1 MWSEDI
7 PEIFCTTTY
16 TERLPIYTCVKLI
29 STYTLL
35 SFLSLHTTH
44 IKTKQK
50 MSEKIPRVFPV
61 FPHTTTYEIHMI
73 FRRHRCQH
81 QTMLSRAGIR
91 CSVGDKHSLKV
102 STRLTTT
109 EPRGLMLIKH
119 LMKLKIYYKG
129 LLIFHKIGGGKNM
142 RIGLATRDRTC

>member
-1 MWSEDI
+1 LHNYLYRT
-7 PEIFCTTTY
+7 PTY
-16 TERLPIYTCVKLI
+16 IYLCKAYLYLY
-29 STYTLL
+29 SSLFPLSPHNTYK
-35 SFLSLHTTH
+35 
-44 IKTKQK
+44 KTKQK